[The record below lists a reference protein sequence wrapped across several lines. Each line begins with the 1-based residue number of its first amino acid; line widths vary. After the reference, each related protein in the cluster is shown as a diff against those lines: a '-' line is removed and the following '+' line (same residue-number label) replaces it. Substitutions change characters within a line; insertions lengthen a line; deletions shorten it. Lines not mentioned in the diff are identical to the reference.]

1 MAIIPYDIIISG
13 DFNFNVNYMSG
24 LYNESNSFIVGAPYM
39 CNLCLRSN
47 KVKPF
52 DDHLAVKCVIK
63 EFMAD
68 KFSNLFM
75 KKTTVIRNYVISL
88 SQWIQIFCLMEK
100 MFNMFRPKFWGWGKG
115 DNHQVPEELVWIGS
129 TAHLGF
135 LINKWIN
142 FCNW

>member
-24 LYNESNSFIVGAPYM
+24 VEFSGLYNESNSIIVGAPYM

-75 KKTTVIRNYVISL
+75 KETTVIRNYVISL
-88 SQWIQIFCLMEK
+88 SRWIQILCLMEN
-100 MFNMFRPKFWGWGKG
+100 MFNMFRPKF
-115 DNHQVPEELVWIGS
+115 
-129 TAHLGF
+129 
-135 LINKWIN
+135 
-142 FCNW
+142 